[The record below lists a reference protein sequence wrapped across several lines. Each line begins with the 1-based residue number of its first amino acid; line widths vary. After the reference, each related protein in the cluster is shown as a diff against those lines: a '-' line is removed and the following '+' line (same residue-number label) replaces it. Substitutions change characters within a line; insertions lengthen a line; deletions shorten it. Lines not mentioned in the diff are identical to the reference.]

1 MTHKKSTK
9 RALLFSAF
17 SLLVC
22 VAMFIGTTF
31 AWFTDSVTSTG
42 NKIEAGTLK
51 IDLLLKDG
59 DDDWTSIKDSN
70 KAIFDYNNWEPGYT
84 DVKVLKI
91 VNEGSLALK
100 WLAKFMSASG
110 TELTALADVID
121 VYVNTSVQDMPTD
134 RAAISTWEN
143 VGTVREFVNTIKETT
158 KGELTAESAAY
169 LGIALKM
176 RESAGNEYQGMDLG
190 GAFDIQI
197 IATQLTYEKDS
208 FDELYDEDATLDFAP
223 VSNAAELR
231 AALNNNE
238 PNIVLTKNI
247 LIDGNFPVN
256 YNPTIN
262 GDGYMMYRIDE
273 SLPATFSTEPTVY
286 TGAVFEVAAGATLT
300 LEDVVV
306 DGGAIWTGAEDSVLK
321 RGTENTGVVSTG
333 SLVKT
338 AGNGS
343 VVLAEGAVLQNH
355 NGADAVV
362 NLATRGN
369 GTLTLNGGKIIN
381 NTVTNGA
388 TIWLGGAT
396 IVNDGSEI
404 SGNSGTLGG
413 VFRSVDSQNRYDV
426 SVTVNG
432 GKITNNTA
440 PTGGVLWSGNNIK
453 VTFAGGEIAYNHAT
467 SAGGVIWGGSAD
479 KYYITGDVEIHHN
492 TAGELGNAF
501 RLNHYKYPVLEMT
514 GGKIYDNTSAATPY
528 AIYCINDTVSLLGG
542 EIKDDILYT
551 GGVGLTMGLVDIDGT
566 IHYDLATNHKTAYL
580 AKEFNSFKFTVAD
593 NAEHYTNFNFKPAAD
608 YVYTEGDE
616 AKLICQNAGYETYW
630 DATTST
636 FRLKAI

>member
-1 MTHKKSTK
+1 MTRKKSTK

-208 FDELYDEDATLDFAP
+208 FDELYDKDADLDFTL

-231 AALNNNE
+231 TALASKE
-238 PNIVLTKNI
+238 PNIRLTKDI
-247 LIDGNFPVN
+247 LIDNTFNVN
-256 YNPTIN
+256 YDPVID
-262 GDGYMMYRIDE
+262 GDGYKMYRVGG
-273 SLPATFSTEPTVY
+273 SVTAANAY
-286 TGAVFEVAAGATLT
+286 TGEVFKLGENAALTLT
-300 LEDVVV
+300 DVVV
-306 DGGAIWTGAEDSVLK
+306 DGGAVWSSLSGNQVENSGVTATGDLIK
-321 RGTENTGVVSTG
+321 
-333 SLVKT
+333 
-338 AGNGS
+338 AGKNS
-343 VVLAEGAVLQNH
+343 QIILNDGAVLQN
-355 NGADAVV
+355 NDGAYAV
-362 NLATRGN
+362 NLDTRIGA
-369 GTLTLNGGKIIN
+369 TLTMNGGWIIGNRSAAGAVWGGGHITMNEGSKIN
-381 NTVTNGA
+381 NNRSTGSAGAIRMVGKCNLTMNGGEICNNVAAKDGGAIWGYGTNGNSSVYN
-388 TIWLGGAT
+388 LNSGK
-396 IVNDGSEI
+396 I
-404 SGNSGTLGG
+404 SGNIAGG
-413 VFRSVDSQNRYDV
+413 V
-426 SVTVNG
+426 G
-432 GKITNNTA
+432 GGIYTGTYSTINLSGDFEISNNTA
-440 PTGGVLWSGNNIK
+440 SDSGAMR
-453 VTFAGGEIAYNHAT
+453 VTNYTIFN
-467 SAGGVIWGGSAD
+467 
-479 KYYITGDVEIHHN
+479 
-492 TAGELGNAF
+492 
-501 RLNHYKYPVLEMT
+501 MT
-514 GGKIYDNTSAATPY
+514 GGKISGNVSTTNDKYDGFYSWCPRLNISGGELADNIYIAGGHTPT
-528 AIYCINDTVSLLGG
+528 IGGG
-542 EIKDDILYT
+542 EIT
-551 GGVGLTMGLVDIDGT
+551 GT
-566 IHYDLATNHKTAYL
+566 IYFNVGTNHNTINL
-580 AKEFNSFKFTVAD
+580 ASNFGTFKFVAVEGS
-593 NAEHYTNFNFKPAAD
+593 NFSAFNFKPAAD

-616 AKLICQNAGYETYW
+616 AKLICQNVGYSTYW
-630 DATTST
+630 DAATSR
-636 FRLKAI
+636 FRLQAE